1 MSVSNAG
8 FLIPEPARL
17 NIGGNRKGTMTL
29 TCRAVDVEKV
39 DCPKCKKK
47 LTIRVLAYK
56 HHRYCRAY
64 TDRVSERTAQA
75 QRIYDRNMRRA
86 LGDSE
91 KYESVGDNV
100 DDNMSDSEAMSENST
115 AATSESTQ
123 GPQNSAIYS
132 GATSEA
138 TATTNAGKKTTD
150 ATSEAT
156 PELQFGEKTTAVTHN
171 ATTAAFSDKKTCE
184 ATAEPKKTSWSTRQ
198 ATFEAKKTSD
208 ATSGASYHAQPRLDM
223 IIANMFHR

>member
-1 MSVSNAG
+1 
-8 FLIPEPARL
+8 
-17 NIGGNRKGTMTL
+17 MTL
-29 TCRAVDVEKV
+29 TCRAVDVERV
-39 DCPKCKKK
+39 DCPRCKKT

-91 KYESVGDNV
+91 KRESIGDNV

-115 AATSESTQ
+115 AATSESTR

-132 GATSEA
+132 SRR
-138 TATTNAGKKTTD
+138 
-150 ATSEAT
+150 
-156 PELQFGEKTTAVTHN
+156 P
-171 ATTAAFSDKKTCE
+171 
-184 ATAEPKKTSWSTRQ
+184 RQ
-198 ATFEAKKTSD
+198 RPRQTLARKQRMRHLRQHQNYNSARK
-208 ATSGASYHAQPRLDM
+208 QPR
-223 IIANMFHR
+223 